1 MDGAIAGL
9 NSSATPYIA
18 QITRNH
24 GLSRS
29 TLSRRWRGV
38 TASKG
43 QSVEDHRFL
52 NDNQEQEL
60 KNYIETLCERCL
72 PPPGEQDPPLIQGA
86 FLRSLLNIGDCGPAR
101 CCLCPGG
108 CDIGP

>member
-1 MDGAIAGL
+1 MDEAIADL
-9 NSSATPYIA
+9 NSSATPCIA
-18 QITRNH
+18 QVARKH
-24 GLSRS
+24 RLSRS

-60 KNYIETLCERCL
+60 KNYIERLCERCL
-72 PPPGEQDPPLIQGA
+72 PPTPAIVSQIAAKLAEKEP
-86 FLRSLLNIGDCGPAR
+86 RSN
-101 CCLCPGG
+101 
-108 CDIGP
+108 